1 MAFKKWQK
9 TPSKKGLER
18 SWLENEMKIIGWC
31 LNNNIKISVS
41 PDWRDEL
48 QRWKIDININGKLH
62 VDPKRYDDDVLDKL
76 LEYYKYYYYK
86 QNTNNNG

>member
-1 MAFKKWQK
+1 MAFKRWNKA
-9 TPSKKGLER
+9 PSKSPPKYKWTEKQ
-18 SWLENEMKIIGWC
+18 MKTIGWC
-31 LNNNIKISVS
+31 LNKNIEVGIS
-41 PDWRDEL
+41 PDWEDDL
-48 QRWKIDININGKLH
+48 NRWKIDININGKLH

>member
-1 MAFKKWQK
+1 MAFKKWQRA
-9 TPSKKGLER
+9 PSKKLPQR
-18 SWLENEMKIIGWC
+18 SWSEDEMKIIGWC